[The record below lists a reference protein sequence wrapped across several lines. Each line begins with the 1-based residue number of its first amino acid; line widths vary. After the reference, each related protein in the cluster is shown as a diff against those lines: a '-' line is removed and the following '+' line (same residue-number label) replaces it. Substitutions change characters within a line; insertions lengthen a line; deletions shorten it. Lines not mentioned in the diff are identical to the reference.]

1 MSRSRYHGTEISVAD
16 EMTQGAAP
24 IAPSAAIAAGIPWS
38 GILAGLA
45 AAAIWGAWPVAS
57 RFGVQQTLTPMDLT
71 MVRFLVAGLILLPIV
86 LRQGHGGLGWGRAF
100 VLAIGAGAPYM
111 LVTSSGFTFA
121 PAGHGGLIIPG
132 FMLTTSTLAGWLI
145 LKDAPDRKRWIGLAI
160 VLSGVATMAS
170 AAVMD
175 STGFDALWKGH
186 LLFAGG
192 GLLWA
197 SYTVASR
204 KWTVAPLHATAL
216 VSVISLVLFAPVYL
230 VQRGTAFLQA
240 PLGELLFQGLAQGVF
255 SAVLALLFYTKA
267 VAVLGA
273 GRAAVF
279 GALVPGLAALF
290 AYPALGEIPSMRH
303 LVGLGLVAVGT
314 VLALGLLTRRRKS

>member
-1 MSRSRYHGTEISVAD
+1 
-16 EMTQGAAP
+16 MTQSATPLSPHAA
-24 IAPSAAIAAGIPWS
+24 ATAGIPWA

-71 MVRFLVAGLILLPIV
+71 MLRFLVAGVLLLPIV
-86 LRQGHGGLGWGRAF
+86 LRRGHGGLGWGRAV
-100 VLAIGAGAPYM
+100 VLAVGAGAPYM

-132 FMLTTSTLAGWLI
+132 FMLTTSTIVGWFV
-145 LKDAPDRKRWIGLAI
+145 LKDAPDRMRWLGLAI
-160 VLSGVATMAS
+160 VLTGILTMAS
-170 AAVMD
+170 AAVLD
-175 STGFDALWKGH
+175 TTGFDALWKGH
-186 LLFAGG
+186 LLFACG

-204 KWTVAPLHATAL
+204 KWSVEPLHATAL
-216 VSVISLVLFAPVYL
+216 VSVLSLIMFSPVYL
-230 VQRGTAFLQA
+230 IRRGTAFLDA
-240 PLGELLFQGLAQGVF
+240 PVGELVFQGLAQGVF
-255 SAVLALLFYTKA
+255 SAVLALIFYTKA
-267 VAVLGA
+267 VSILGA

-290 AYPALGEIPSMRH
+290 AYPALGEVPSMRH
-303 LVGLGLVAVGT
+303 LIGLGLVAVGT
-314 VLALGLLTRRRKS
+314 ILALGILRRRRHV